1 MGWGEWYDSGVSLV
15 LGIVLLVLGGIPL
28 LNQYNVLSLTLGP
41 LESLVGKIFLYL
53 IALGG
58 IWLLV
63 DAFWGDEAELVKWA
77 GIIVGIVLLGIGM
90 VQLLAQFGVI
100 AAALP
105 GFVSV
110 LLTPVVYQ
118 WLFAIEGA
126 LLVVSA
132 FSQ

>member
-15 LGIVLLVLGGIPL
+15 LGAVLLILGGVPL
-28 LNQYNVLSLTLGP
+28 LKLYNVTSLTLGP

-58 IWLLV
+58 IWLLI
-63 DAFWGDEAELVKWA
+63 DAFWGDEADVVQWA
-77 GIIVGIVLLGIGM
+77 GIIVGIVVLGIGV
-90 VQLLAQFGVI
+90 VQLLSQFGVI
-100 AAALP
+100 AATMP
-105 GFVSV
+105 GFVQGV
-110 LLTPVVYQ
+110 LTPVVYQ